1 MHLCPG
7 GEVFAEKTLASL
19 TLLGRSVVPGQCLYS
34 VNVTVHDSLCKR
46 SKYFMSF
53 ADIFVPDIQVRG
65 VRNSLKIP

>member
-1 MHLCPG
+1 M
-7 GEVFAEKTLASL
+7 
-19 TLLGRSVVPGQCLYS
+19 VPGQCLYS
-34 VNVTVHDSLCKR
+34 VNVTVHDSLYKR